1 MEMGCEAGL
10 LTSLASGLDAG
21 LTAAATGLTDVAP
34 GLTAALTDVCTT
46 DVDEP
51 VVESVSDAAV
61 SADAAGGLVT
71 AVVAEVAVS
80 ASCEKPKSF
89 RRW

>member
-1 MEMGCEAGL
+1 MGCEAGL
-10 LTSLASGLDAG
+10 LTSLASGLTAG
-21 LTAAATGLTDVAP
+21 LTAVATGLTEVAA

-51 VVESVSDAAV
+51 GVDSVSDTAV
-61 SADAAGGLVT
+61 SVDAADGLVA
-71 AVVAEVAVS
+71 AVVAEAAVS

-89 RRW
+89 RR